1 MITIENLLQNK
12 EIIQAS
18 TGVKEVELEIKRL
31 KDTVKIKSLD
41 VNKLLNLVDS
51 CKNQYEANVKIVYY
65 GMVEPNLK
73 DNELQEAYKVKT
85 NPYKIVESIFKPI
98 EINLIADKVCEISGL
113 KDVENM
119 DQLVQEVKKKQK
131 LTQI

>member
-1 MITIENLLQNK
+1 MITIENVLQNK
-12 EIIQAS
+12 EIIEAQ

-31 KDTVKIKSLD
+31 KDTIKIRSLD
-41 VNKLLNLVDS
+41 VNKLINLTDT
-51 CKNQYEANVKIVYY
+51 CKNQYEANIKIVYC
-65 GMVEPNLK
+65 GIIEPNVRNK
-73 DNELQEAYKVKT
+73 ELQEAYKVQT

-119 DQLVQEVKKKQK
+119 DELVKEVKKK
-131 LTQI
+131 

>member
-12 EIIQAS
+12 EIIEAQ

-65 GMVEPNLK
+65 GMLMPNLK

-119 DQLVQEVKKKQK
+119 DQLVKEVKKK
-131 LTQI
+131 

>member
-65 GMVEPNLK
+65 GMIEPNLK

-98 EINLIADKVCEISGL
+98 EINLISEKICEISGL

-119 DQLVQEVKKKQK
+119 GEIIQEVKKK
-131 LTQI
+131 

>member
-1 MITIENLLQNK
+1 MITIENLLKNK
-12 EIIQAS
+12 DIIEAQ

-65 GMVEPNLK
+65 GMLQPNLK
-73 DNELQEAYKVKT
+73 DNELQEAYKVRT

-98 EINLIADKVCEISGL
+98 EINLIADKICEISGL

-119 DQLVQEVKKKQK
+119 DQLVQEVKKK
-131 LTQI
+131 

>member
-12 EIIQAS
+12 AIIEAE
-18 TGVKEVELEIKRL
+18 TGVKEIELEIKRL
-31 KDTVKIKSLD
+31 KDTVKIRSLD

-65 GMVEPNLK
+65 GMLEPNLK
-73 DNELQEAYKVKT
+73 DKELQEAYKVRT

-113 KDVENM
+113 KDVKNI
-119 DQLVQEVKKKQK
+119 DKLVKKIKK
-131 LTQI
+131 K

>member
-12 EIIQAS
+12 DIIEAQ

-31 KDTVKIKSLD
+31 KDTIKIRSLD
-41 VNKLLNLVDS
+41 VNKLINLTDT
-51 CKNQYEANVKIVYY
+51 CKNQYEANVKIAYY
-65 GMVEPNLK
+65 GIVEPNVRDK
-73 DNELQEAYKVKT
+73 DLQEAYKVRT
-85 NPYKIVESIFKPI
+85 NPYKIVESVFKPI

-119 DQLVQEVKKKQK
+119 EELVKEVKKK
-131 LTQI
+131 